1 MMVLLTGETTE
12 SLYQFLG
19 ESMSNFKNKS
29 GKEPSCSL
37 LDFGMHD
44 ELFRRSFISF
54 PDNYKDFT
62 PKYLDSLKTA
72 KEIRCSKSRY
82 KQ

>member
-1 MMVLLTGETTE
+1 
-12 SLYQFLG
+12 
-19 ESMSNFKNKS
+19 MSNLKNKS
-29 GKEPSCSL
+29 SKEPSCSL
-37 LDFGMHD
+37 LDFGMND

-72 KEIRCSKSRY
+72 KKIRCSRSRY